1 VRNEPEGGPLR
12 GLSTAD
18 AFKTAAESR
27 DLDGMRAALA
37 DDVVLHSPVTFKP
50 FEGRDVVGHVLTTVA
65 GVFEDFRYVEHLD
78 QGATSV
84 LVFKA
89 NVNGREVDGIDLVHT
104 DADGLIDDFTV
115 FIRPL
120 SGLTALAE
128 EMGRRLG
135 APPSS

>member
-1 VRNEPEGGPLR
+1 M
-12 GLSTAD
+12 STAE

-27 DLDGMRAALA
+27 NFDAMRATLA
-37 DDVVLHSPVTFKP
+37 EDVVLHSPVTFKP
-50 FEGRDVVGHVLTTVA
+50 FEGRDVVGHVITTVA
-65 GVFEDFRYVEHLD
+65 QVFEGFRYVEHLD
-78 QGATSV
+78 KGMTSV

-89 NVNGREVDGIDLVHT
+89 SVNGREVDGIDLVHT
-104 DADGLIDDFTV
+104 NAEGLIDDLTV

-135 APPSS
+135 AQPS